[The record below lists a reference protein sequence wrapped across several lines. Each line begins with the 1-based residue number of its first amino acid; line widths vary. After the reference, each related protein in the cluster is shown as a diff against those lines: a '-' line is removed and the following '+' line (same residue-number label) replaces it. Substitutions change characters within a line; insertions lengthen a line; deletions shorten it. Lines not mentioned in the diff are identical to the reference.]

1 MSSAPARCCCFDRLW
16 CRDRTVYL
24 LSLCFA
30 ACLSDNSNQ
39 VASVAH
45 RKGHYPLHL
54 HKFPGTASIRH
65 FPEVMNATLFG
76 V

>member
-16 CRDRTVYL
+16 CRDRTFYL
-24 LSLCFA
+24 LPPRFA

-39 VASVAH
+39 VESVAH
-45 RKGHYPLHL
+45 HKDHYPLHL
-54 HKFPGTASIRH
+54 HKFPGTASIRQ
-65 FPEVMNATLFG
+65 FPEVMNATVFG